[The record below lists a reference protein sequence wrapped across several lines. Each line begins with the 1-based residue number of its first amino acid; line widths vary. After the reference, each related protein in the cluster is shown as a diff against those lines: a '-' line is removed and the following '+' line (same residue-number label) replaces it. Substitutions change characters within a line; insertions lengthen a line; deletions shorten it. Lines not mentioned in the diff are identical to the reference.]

1 MIAFI
6 KKWQNLILGLLIALF
21 IGLLLGQSISLTGAH
36 DVNIKDFSI
45 MRTVSV
51 SYNSDVQASLRV
63 FQEEIGDKYSLDA
76 MYNSAYALLLFGV
89 LAMVLCFKGYN
100 KSFASKV
107 TALAYSLYSL
117 YVLTMSANLGYIY
130 RTYDKN
136 YIFKIVVAVLILA
149 FAVGG
154 IIEMLKKLAADGWFE
169 KVNIHAFLN
178 AASALIILLTTA
190 LMFVPFVF
198 DKAKTASIMGFVLLP
213 SNYKSTLIPYLTS
226 HIDNYQI
233 NYTVMLPVAMLLLA
247 VIGTLMLLRSHKS
260 ATPTILALVWAVLG
274 VVGFLFNQLLALDP
288 KVIVY
293 MVLFVAVIALSV
305 INLVQFD
312 KVKKILE
319 QD

>member
-1 MIAFI
+1 MMAFI

-51 SYNSDVQASLRV
+51 SHNSDVKASLRI
-63 FQEEIGDKYSLDA
+63 FEEEIGDSYSFDA
-76 MYNSAYALLLFGV
+76 MYNAAYALLLFGV
-89 LAMVLCFKGYN
+89 LSMVLCFKGYN

-107 TALAYSLYSL
+107 VVLAYSLYSL
-117 YVLTMSANLGYIY
+117 YILTLSANLGYIY

-154 IIEMLKKLAADGWFE
+154 IIEMLKKLAANGWFE

-178 AASALIILLTTA
+178 ALSMLLMFLGTA

-198 DKAKTASIMGFVLLP
+198 DKAKTASILGFVLLP
-213 SNYKSTLIPYLTS
+213 GNYKSTLVPYLTS

-233 NYTVMLPVAMLLLA
+233 NYTVLLPVAMLLLA
-247 VIGTLMLLRSHKS
+247 IIGSLMLLRSHKN
-260 ATPTILALVWAVLG
+260 AGPTIFALVWAVLG

-288 KVIVY
+288 KFIVY
-293 MVLFVAVIALSV
+293 MIIFVAVIALSV
-305 INLVQFD
+305 VNLVQYN

-319 QD
+319 QG